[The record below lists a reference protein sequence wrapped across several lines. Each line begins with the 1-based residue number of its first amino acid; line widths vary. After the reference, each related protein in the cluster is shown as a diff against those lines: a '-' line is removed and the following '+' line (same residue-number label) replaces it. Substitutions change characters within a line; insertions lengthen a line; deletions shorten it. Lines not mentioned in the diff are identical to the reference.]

1 MSFLKYNDSSYETSI
16 LMAIAS
22 AGIMIKIFLKQIP
35 TSDGFTGPANAV
47 LWGYG
52 TIILSLFGI
61 MFISFSLAN
70 KTINADNI
78 KNNIFNIFKIIISTL
93 FPVILLIGILL
104 WVIIINIQFY
114 TKINKGLISKTYG
127 DFNSV
132 LTILILIQLVLVFKY
147 ILNKI
152 AYIKSTMNANI
163 IEESK
168 LDAFTTQ
175 ISYISYIMGLFNII
189 FIGSMHII
197 LEYYSTD
204 G

>member
-35 TSDGFTGPANAV
+35 ASNGFTGPANAI

-52 TIILSLFGI
+52 TILLSLFGI
-61 MFISFSLAN
+61 IFISFSLAN
-70 KTINADNI
+70 KTIINDNI
-78 KNNIFNIFKIIISTL
+78 KNNVLNIFKIITTTL
-93 FPVILLIGILL
+93 FPVLLLISILL
-104 WVIIINIQFY
+104 WIIIINIQFY
-114 TKINKGLISKTYG
+114 VKINKGLVSKTYG

-132 LTILILIQLVLVFKY
+132 STIFIIIQLALVFKY

-152 AYIKSTMNANI
+152 TYIKSKMTGDS
-163 IEESK
+163 IESSK
-168 LDAFTTQ
+168 LDALTTQ

>member
-70 KTINADNI
+70 KTINAD
-78 KNNIFNIFKIIISTL
+78 NIFNIFKIIISTL

>member
-1 MSFLKYNDSSYETSI
+1 MSFLKYNDSSYETYI

-22 AGIMIKIFLKQIP
+22 AGLMIKIFLKQIP
-35 TSDGFTGPANAV
+35 ASNGFTGPANAV

-70 KTINADNI
+70 KTIINDNI
-78 KNNIFNIFKIIISTL
+78 KNSIFNISKIITTTL
-93 FPVILLIGILL
+93 FPVLLLICILL
-104 WVIIINIQFY
+104 WIIIINTQFY
-114 TKINKGLISKTYG
+114 SKINKGLVSKTYG

-132 LTILILIQLVLVFKY
+132 STIFIIIQLALVFKY

-152 AYIKSTMNANI
+152 SYIKNNSNENN

-168 LDAFTTQ
+168 LDALTTQ